1 MKKILI
7 ASLLGSAVLGAS
19 AAQAAPTAPAA
30 TAAPAP
36 TAAPAAAA
44 SSQPA
49 AKIYGNDGL
58 VTPSAYPFFIKS
70 TLYTT
75 ADVIKQ
81 LDIEGLKISWDNKT
95 KSYTYTRGDHMVKV
109 TADSEI
115 AWVDGKEVKLQG
127 SPTFKRG
134 VLRVPVGVI
143 VRGLDESIK
152 WDKATETLWV
162 GESIK

>member
-19 AAQAAPTAPAA
+19 AAQAAPVTPVAAPVATATTPASEPAA
-30 TAAPAP
+30 T
-36 TAAPAAAA
+36 
-44 SSQPA
+44 
-49 AKIYGNDGL
+49 IYGNDGL

-70 TLYTT
+70 TLYAT

-81 LDIEGLKISWDNKT
+81 LDIDGLMISWDQKT
-95 KSYTYTRGDHMVKV
+95 KTYTYTRGDNVVKV
-109 TADSEI
+109 TADSNV
-115 AWVDGKEVKLQG
+115 AWVNGKEVKLQG

-134 VLRVPVGVI
+134 VLRVPVGII
-143 VRGLDESIK
+143 VRGVGESIK

-162 GESIK
+162 GDSIK

>member
-19 AAQAAPTAPAA
+19 AAQAAPATTPAA
-30 TAAPAP
+30 TMTPASE
-36 TAAPAAAA
+36 PAAT
-44 SSQPA
+44 
-49 AKIYGNDGL
+49 IYGNDGL

-70 TLYTT
+70 TLYAT

-81 LDIEGLKISWDNKT
+81 LDIDGLMISWDQKT
-95 KSYTYTRGDHMVKV
+95 KTYTYTRGDNVVKV
-109 TADSEI
+109 TADSNI
-115 AWVDGKEVKLQG
+115 AWVNGKEVKLQG

-134 VLRVPVGVI
+134 VLRVPVGII
-143 VRGLDESIK
+143 VRGVGESIK

-162 GESIK
+162 GDSIK

>member
-19 AAQAAPTAPAA
+19 AAQAAPATMPAA
-30 TAAPAP
+30 TTTPASE
-36 TAAPAAAA
+36 PAAT
-44 SSQPA
+44 
-49 AKIYGNDGL
+49 IYGNDGL

-70 TLYTT
+70 TLYAT

-81 LDIEGLKISWDNKT
+81 LDIDGLMISWDQKT
-95 KSYTYTRGDHMVKV
+95 KTYTYTRGDNVVKV
-109 TADSEI
+109 MADSNI
-115 AWVDGKEVKLQG
+115 AWVNGKEVKLQG

-134 VLRVPVGVI
+134 VLRVPVGII
-143 VRGLDESIK
+143 VRGVGESIK

-162 GESIK
+162 GDSIK

>member
-19 AAQAAPTAPAA
+19 AAQAAPATTPAA
-30 TAAPAP
+30 TMTPASE
-36 TAAPAAAA
+36 PAAT
-44 SSQPA
+44 
-49 AKIYGNDGL
+49 IYGNDGL

-70 TLYTT
+70 TLYAT

-81 LDIEGLKISWDNKT
+81 LDIDGLMISWDQKT
-95 KSYTYTRGDHMVKV
+95 KTYTYTRGDNVVKV
-109 TADSEI
+109 MADSNI
-115 AWVDGKEVKLQG
+115 AWVNGKEVKLQG

-134 VLRVPVGVI
+134 VLRVPVGII
-143 VRGLDESIK
+143 VRGVGESIK

-162 GESIK
+162 GDSIK

>member
-19 AAQAAPTAPAA
+19 AAQAAPATTPAA
-30 TAAPAP
+30 TMTPASE
-36 TAAPAAAA
+36 PAAT
-44 SSQPA
+44 
-49 AKIYGNDGL
+49 IYGNDGM

-70 TLYTT
+70 TLYAT

-81 LDIEGLKISWDNKT
+81 LDIDGLTISWDKKT
-95 KSYTYTRGDHMVKV
+95 KTYTYMRGDNVVKV
-109 TADSEI
+109 MADSNI
-115 AWVDGKEVKLQG
+115 AWVNGKEVKLQG

-134 VLRVPVGVI
+134 VLRVPVGII
-143 VRGLDESIK
+143 VRGVGESIK

-162 GESIK
+162 GDSIK